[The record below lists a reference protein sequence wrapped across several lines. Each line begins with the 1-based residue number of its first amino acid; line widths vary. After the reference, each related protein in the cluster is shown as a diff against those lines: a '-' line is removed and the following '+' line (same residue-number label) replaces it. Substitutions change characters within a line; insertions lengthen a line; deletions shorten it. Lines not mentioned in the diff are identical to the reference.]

1 MHVMWRKGKRTTGQ
15 GCVGPQCVTVSGSNA
30 RLCLLVLLNGIKAR
44 SMWAAK
50 ARSSFSLWAVIINT
64 DAVTLNAQAAFCH
77 LCKHKEEVVT
87 RLVIPSSRV
96 ILICTLVL
104 QII

>member
-1 MHVMWRKGKRTTGQ
+1 MSVFACVAEWNKSTEHVGRKR
-15 GCVGPQCVTVSGSNA
+15 
-30 RLCLLVLLNGIKAR
+30 
-44 SMWAAK
+44 AK

-104 QII
+104 QTI